1 MVYKSNFVCTMHM
14 YWFRFRFDS
23 IDSII
28 RELFSII
35 FIRHWFAVHI
45 LQSQSKH
52 KRAKI
57 DHNFGWV
64 QNFVTSLLCRYCM
77 CLQLIQM
84 MLKWKWNGEFMKNML
99 DWNSFKCC
107 CSSISLPYSVFHVQR
122 SSVVACLNYGHSICI
137 CNTSMWMRICDCV
150 AIYTHWISHSFD
162 MSKRC
167 VCHAY
172 ASYTQYQ
179 FRMVEKVAQPVS
191 LHAIHSRF
199 TATEQVLGIV
209 ITIHSL
215 LLLLPLVLFCYCYF
229 STSTHTRSILL
240 SIHTFQWT

>member
-1 MVYKSNFVCTMHM
+1 
-14 YWFRFRFDS
+14 
-23 IDSII
+23 
-28 RELFSII
+28 
-35 FIRHWFAVHI
+35 
-45 LQSQSKH
+45 
-52 KRAKI
+52 
-57 DHNFGWV
+57 
-64 QNFVTSLLCRYCM
+64 
-77 CLQLIQM
+77 
-84 MLKWKWNGEFMKNML
+84 
-99 DWNSFKCC
+99 
-107 CSSISLPYSVFHVQR
+107 
-122 SSVVACLNYGHSICI
+122 
-137 CNTSMWMRICDCV
+137 MRICDCV
-150 AIYTHWISHSFD
+150 AIYTHRISHSFD

-229 STSTHTRSILL
+229 STSTHTHAVYCYRTHFSMGLVVRADTMAYPYKRKPPL
-240 SIHTFQWT
+240 ASERTRTNTTTCLPH